1 MSQLDL
7 QKRSQNPEKIYYD
20 IVISNVISQNQEPPK
35 IYFNETR
42 STPFVNNSGDYY
54 LSIIRFQVDTNTLP
68 VFIPEIQPR
77 QANPNLTIYSVT
89 LEYGT
94 VAKQVF
100 IQWSPQNAYLPPA
113 IPPNQTANG
122 FQSSEN
128 NYYYCYNYQYFILLI
143 EEAFD
148 TAFQQ
153 LQAECPDL
161 ATAHAPAVMWDVTAN
176 IASITAETA
185 FYDKDVC
192 ANPIKVYFNN
202 PLYNLFSSF
211 VVIRRGF
218 SSTLGRNHQLIIANF
233 NGTNTM
239 EISTGAD
246 TSYTAT
252 VVIQEYPTTIS
263 WTPVSSIVF
272 CSNTLPIVSNQ
283 LSNPLLYADGAQV
296 YSLGGN
302 SSNFAQIIT
311 DLASNDGTPYKP
323 NLLYNPQSEDRLIDM
338 TGNAPLNNID
348 ISVFWKS
355 KLGTLIP
362 MTLNS
367 GGSCSLKILFTKK
380 HI

>member
-42 STPFVNNSGDYY
+42 STPFVNNSGDYF

-113 IPPNQTANG
+113 IPPSQTANG

-161 ATAHAPAVMWDVTAN
+161 AHAHAPAVMWDVTAN

-211 VVIRRGF
+211 VYRL
-218 SSTLGRNHQLIIANF
+218 SSRF
-233 NGTNTM
+233 K
-239 EISTGAD
+239 
-246 TSYTAT
+246 
-252 VVIQEYPTTIS
+252 
-263 WTPVSSIVF
+263 VF
-272 CSNTLPIVSNQ
+272 
-283 LSNPLLYADGAQV
+283 
-296 YSLGGN
+296 
-302 SSNFAQIIT
+302 
-311 DLASNDGTPYKP
+311 
-323 NLLYNPQSEDRLIDM
+323 
-338 TGNAPLNNID
+338 
-348 ISVFWKS
+348 
-355 KLGTLIP
+355 KL
-362 MTLNS
+362 
-367 GGSCSLKILFTKK
+367 K
-380 HI
+380 